1 MRDVDEKTEWK
12 KMANV
17 VFSLLLHS
25 NNIMLVQYEWPY
37 AFCWGSDQVGEEP
50 EKNVEEDSAYGFR
63 WQRIAKVVTLYSLE
77 VYSKYHG
84 PRTVMHALVPC
95 RESNVSIRIEYAIA
109 RYISPAWSRISRP
122 VVNRRCYSHSCH
134 VLLNIYGKSKYVYTF
149 QSTLPF
155 LYLY

>member
-63 WQRIAKVVTLYSLE
+63 WQQIAKVVTLYSLE
-77 VYSKYHG
+77 FYSKYHG

-95 RESNVSIRIEYAIA
+95 RDSNVAIRIGYVIA
-109 RYISPAWSRISRP
+109 WYISPA
-122 VVNRRCYSHSCH
+122 
-134 VLLNIYGKSKYVYTF
+134 
-149 QSTLPF
+149 
-155 LYLY
+155 